1 VSGRGE
7 APARRPRRELGAAI
21 ALVAVAGALALT
33 SAGQTWVRLTAVR
46 RPPLPPVTDLRS
58 GGQVA
63 PLVTGTGLL
72 LLAAAVAL
80 AATRGPGRIA
90 VGLLMAAA
98 GGVLGWSGV
107 RTLAGR
113 LAVDAAS
120 LSTVGSSPG
129 VRLQAQVHR
138 SWPALAL
145 VAGVLAVAA
154 GLLVVLRGRGWPAMG
169 RRYERPGPADGGPA
183 PVRAPTDEERA
194 AAAWRALDRGDDPT
208 EEPPP
213 AGPPRT
219 TPPGGGQPPPAREAS
234 PSPLE

>member
-1 VSGRGE
+1 
-7 APARRPRRELGAAI
+7 
-21 ALVAVAGALALT
+21 
-33 SAGQTWVRLTAVR
+33 VRLTAVR

-63 PLVTGTGLL
+63 PLVTATGLL

-80 AATRGPGRIA
+80 VATRGPGRIA

-169 RRYERPGPADGGPA
+169 RRYERPGPADGRPA